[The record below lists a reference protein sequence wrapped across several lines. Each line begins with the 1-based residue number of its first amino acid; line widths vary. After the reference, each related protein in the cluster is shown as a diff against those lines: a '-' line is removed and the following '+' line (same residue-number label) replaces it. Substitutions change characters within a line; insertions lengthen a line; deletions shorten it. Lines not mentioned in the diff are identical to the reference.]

1 MICIFT
7 FFHSPGQIECG
18 FSINESLL
26 VENMNEK
33 SVCAQWIMSDLMKS
47 LMNKEVHEIEIESEL
62 ILNCKAAHSKYK
74 IDLEDA
80 VSLST
85 NDEKFC
91 KRQIIPGANI
101 ISRKASVVSVNRA
114 GGSETLS
121 NGCSYWRY
129 Q

>member
-33 SVCAQWIMSDLMKS
+33 SICSDLMKS

-114 GGSETLS
+114 ET
-121 NGCSYWRY
+121 
-129 Q
+129 